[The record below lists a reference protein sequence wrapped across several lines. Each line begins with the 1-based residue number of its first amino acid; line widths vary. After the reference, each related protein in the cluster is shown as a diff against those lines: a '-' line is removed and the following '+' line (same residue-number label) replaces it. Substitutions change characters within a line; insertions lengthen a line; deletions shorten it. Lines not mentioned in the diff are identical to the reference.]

1 MTNTTQPADL
11 SAHAAEDAKSH
22 GGRDLVLLCLAFFFI
37 FLGPGATQQFLIP
50 FMAKASARSHPQCS
64 WILAGVY
71 LSGLVWALLCGY
83 TVRWI
88 GARWSIVL
96 GLLCY
101 AGFSGCVYLWPSF
114 WFVLAASLAWGWGA
128 AAVWVSGPTRIL
140 ENESPL
146 RRGRASGIFF
156 SAVFLGQALGVIGLG
171 AIGEPRV
178 IFGVAALIG
187 LVGVA
192 CAWFVRAEE
201 TEIAMFHPTDTIAIM
216 SDTRGKILCG
226 LVFTSAMGF
235 GMVLSPLGNA
245 VQVKLGFGMIAK
257 LTIWFYVG
265 RLLIGWIA
273 GWLTDKWGRIPVLAV
288 AFFLGAL
295 GLGIAASS
303 TSALALSAATLT
315 LGIQAGMFHVPTTA
329 LVGDWI
335 APERRHL
342 AFGALYAWKNLG
354 ISFAILGGER
364 LRSAMGGDRVAF
376 GSFAGIMVV
385 CGVLTIIAG
394 RVGEQTD

>member
-1 MTNTTQPADL
+1 MAHSTESSDL
-11 SAHAAEDAKSH
+11 QAGPTEEAPSH
-22 GGRDLVLLCLAFFFI
+22 GRRDLVLLSLAFFFI

-50 FMAKASARSHPQCS
+50 FMAKATGRLHSQCS

-71 LSGLVWALLCGY
+71 MSGLVWALLCGY

-101 AGFSGCVYLWPSF
+101 AGFAGCVYLWPNF
-114 WFVLAASLAWGWGA
+114 WFVFAAALAWGWGA

-146 RRGRASGIFF
+146 QRGRASGIFF
-156 SAVFLGQALGVIGLG
+156 SAVFLGQAIGVIGLG
-171 AIGEPRV
+171 AIGDPRI

-187 LVGVA
+187 LAGVA
-192 CAWFVRAEE
+192 CAWFVRAEKA
-201 TEIAMFHPTDTIAIM
+201 EIAMFHPSDTIAIM
-216 SDTRGKILCG
+216 SDTRGKILCA

-235 GMVLSPLGNA
+235 GMVLSPLGSA

-273 GWLTDKWGRIPVLAV
+273 GWLTDKWGRIPVLSI

-295 GLGIAASS
+295 GLGIAAGT

-315 LGIQAGMFHVPTTA
+315 LGLQAGMFQVPTTA

-354 ISFAILGGER
+354 ISFAILFGEQ
-364 LRSAMGGDRVAF
+364 LRSVLGGDKVAF
-376 GSFAGIMVV
+376 GVFAGIMAV
-385 CGVLTIIAG
+385 CGVLTIFAG
-394 RVGEQTD
+394 RLGAKAE